1 MPFLT
6 DDTIVAIATPPG
18 RGGIG
23 VVRLSGPDAVRV
35 AQALVDRADPLTPRH
50 ATLARVVE
58 PVRDALWR
66 SVDEVVVT
74 WFQAPHSYT
83 GEDVVEISGHGSPV
97 LLGRIVSLAIAGGA
111 RLAEPGEFTLR
122 AYLHE
127 RIDLIQAEA
136 VADLVDAVTPRQA
149 RAAMDQLEG
158 TLTTAITELDA
169 GLFDL
174 AARLEASL
182 DFPDEGFHFITRAET
197 HSAVTAAREALAAL
211 AARGRTGRL
220 LREGRVVVFA
230 GRPNTG
236 KSSLFNA
243 LVGSARAIVTDVAG
257 TTRDLL
263 TERVD
268 VLGVPVTLV
277 DTAGARAALDAI
289 EAEGVERAEHA
300 RSIAELVVV
309 ILDGA
314 APIVADD
321 RRLLDETAGRPRL
334 IVVNKIDLPRAW
346 PVDELCEPGSPEAGI
361 RPLEVSARTG
371 EGLEALRAAIVG
383 DVLERQADRDLPS
396 ISNLRHVAL
405 VDASVAALDRMHDA
419 VEAGA
424 TEEMLLVDLGEAR
437 AALEEIRGR
446 RAPEDLL
453 RHIFGRFCIG
463 K

>member
-1 MPFLT
+1 
-6 DDTIVAIATPPG
+6 
-18 RGGIG
+18 
-23 VVRLSGPDAVRV
+23 
-35 AQALVDRADPLTPRH
+35 
-50 ATLARVVE
+50 
-58 PVRDALWR
+58 
-66 SVDEVVVT
+66 
-74 WFQAPHSYT
+74 
-83 GEDVVEISGHGSPV
+83 
-97 LLGRIVSLAIAGGA
+97 
-111 RLAEPGEFTLR
+111 
-122 AYLHE
+122 
-127 RIDLIQAEA
+127 
-136 VADLVDAVTPRQA
+136 
-149 RAAMDQLEG
+149 
-158 TLTTAITELDA
+158 
-169 GLFDL
+169 
-174 AARLEASL
+174 
-182 DFPDEGFHFITRAET
+182 
-197 HSAVTAAREALAAL
+197 
-211 AARGRTGRL
+211 
-220 LREGRVVVFA
+220 
-230 GRPNTG
+230 
-236 KSSLFNA
+236 
-243 LVGSARAIVTDVAG
+243 
-257 TTRDLL
+257 
-263 TERVD
+263 VD